1 MRRAPAA
8 CPRTAAVF
16 ALDRAATTRL
26 PTPHGEF
33 QLIAYRD
40 PVTGQEPLAFVA
52 GRPPA
57 AGAHVRIQV
66 ECPVADT
73 LRSTR
78 CDCAALLTRGL
89 AETSAAGG
97 VLLYLR
103 SAPGGLLDRLASY
116 GRQDASGGSSACSQ
130 TPRGYEVPAAILRDL
145 GLDDVVLHSSDSRA
159 TVALGAHEVRVTRQ
173 KTVTA

>member
-1 MRRAPAA
+1 M
-8 CPRTAAVF
+8 
-16 ALDRAATTRL
+16 

-40 PVTGQEPLAFVA
+40 PVTGQEPLAFVS

-57 AGAHVRIQV
+57 AGAHVRVQV

-78 CDCAALLTRGL
+78 CDCAALLAHGL
-89 AETSAAGG
+89 SATSAAGG

-103 SAPGGLLDRLASY
+103 AAPGTLLDRLTHYA
-116 GRQDASGGSSACSQ
+116 RQDTSGGPSACSQ
-130 TPRGYEVPAAILRDL
+130 TPRGYEVPAAILREL
-145 GLDDVVLHSSDSRA
+145 GLDDVVLHSSDPRA
-159 TVALGAHEVRVTRQ
+159 TVALEAHEVRVTRQ
-173 KTVTA
+173 KPVTLPSGR